1 MKMNCLDSL
10 SCFRIKILLSPD
22 KNPFTFKIVTK
33 VTKFFNI
40 YNRVTMFFGFFHLFY
55 HSALFSRTFRRLLAT
70 SALQN
75 PLLHSRYSCA
85 WQWIVSDTVVEK

>member
-40 YNRVTMFFGFFHLFY
+40 YNRVTNVFW
-55 HSALFSRTFRRLLAT
+55 LFSLILSFRSVFAHISPPT
-70 SALQN
+70 CNVCVTKSTAPQ
-75 PLLHSRYSCA
+75 PIFMCMAVDS
-85 WQWIVSDTVVEK
+85 Q